1 MNSTHDCILG
11 VLAGPTYVLKYPGI
25 EAYLVSIEKSGFS
38 GRKIML
44 VWNIHPITRKYLLQ
58 YGFEVID
65 VPNPIPQE
73 SFFHT
78 RIRIVADYLPK
89 HYQEFRYI
97 FWLDIKDLILQSNPS
112 VWMEEN
118 IGSYK
123 LVGSTE
129 CVTIEQEETNQLWAR
144 TILGNS
150 KYEEIKNEEV
160 INGGTWAGESEM
172 MMNVFQQVY
181 AITKEYDGSFPPCQ
195 PSINY
200 VLRQEPFKSSLYI
213 PRWDK
218 SFAACLHPFWSWS
231 ARAKCR
237 PFVRDNPPVLNY
249 DTGILYPSNGHNP
262 KNNMIAFNRYNKTI
276 IPGTNGPLFGCECVT
291 NSNLKPFAIVHGY
304 DRDWQIREVME
315 SKYEM
320 DKSNKNLVSIF
331 TPTHNPSYL
340 LEVYK
345 SLQEQTD
352 PDWEWVVVHNNGSK
366 PVGFAKMGW
375 SFKSRCLC
383 KSNRRYFI
391 GIRS

>member
-129 CVTIEQEETNQLWAR
+129 CVTIEQEETNQISFL
-144 TILGNS
+144 LSNS
-150 KYEEIKNEEV
+150 
-160 INGGTWAGESEM
+160 GG
-172 MMNVFQQVY
+172 
-181 AITKEYDGSFPPCQ
+181 
-195 PSINY
+195 
-200 VLRQEPFKSSLYI
+200 
-213 PRWDK
+213 
-218 SFAACLHPFWSWS
+218 
-231 ARAKCR
+231 
-237 PFVRDNPPVLNY
+237 
-249 DTGILYPSNGHNP
+249 
-262 KNNMIAFNRYNKTI
+262 
-276 IPGTNGPLFGCECVT
+276 
-291 NSNLKPFAIVHGY
+291 
-304 DRDWQIREVME
+304 
-315 SKYEM
+315 
-320 DKSNKNLVSIF
+320 
-331 TPTHNPSYL
+331 
-340 LEVYK
+340 
-345 SLQEQTD
+345 
-352 PDWEWVVVHNNGSK
+352 
-366 PVGFAKMGW
+366 
-375 SFKSRCLC
+375 
-383 KSNRRYFI
+383 
-391 GIRS
+391 